1 MAQYNIGPRIG
12 IEGEAQFRSQI
23 SRINSEYRSMDSYL
37 KAVEK
42 SMEQQGV
49 TQERLALKSNA
60 IRQQIDAQNRAYAEY
75 SNMLAKINA
84 LEGDHAAEI
93 TRYEGALLHTETTL
107 GDLKSALAQTEQ
119 AMSDLASGA
128 EKIDSATLNAEQ
140 NIAAYRQE
148 VSRLNDEFDAAKT
161 YTDAVSRTMSATG
174 RSMEGLSNQ
183 ATGLYRQIDLQQQ
196 IFVSLQSELNEAATL
211 YGENSA
217 EVLRLSAA
225 IEDVKYTVSGLER
238 ELGDTELAMIDVANG
253 IEDVG
258 DSADSAEPKVLS
270 FWDMLKAGIASGA
283 ILNTI
288 ERVGEFVVEIGSKAI
303 EAAADV
309 KAANAQFQ
317 QTFGELE
324 GRASSALDSISDKTG
339 IAVTRLQG
347 GYTALYAFTKSVG
360 GDQETALN
368 IAQRALT
375 AAADSAAYYDRSME
389 DATETLQSFLK
400 GNYENDAALGIAATE
415 TTRNAKA
422 NELYAKS
429 FKELTEAQKVDT
441 LLAMVEAGNAASGAL
456 GQAAREAD
464 AWTNVTGEAAEATRL
479 LLAQLGSPILAG
491 LTPLIQGYTNA
502 LKEMTQQSSYQKL
515 TQDVAAFEAGLSA
528 ADAALADS
536 NSKMAATAG
545 LAENYVRRLQ
555 QIEAAGLTTAE
566 AQQEYALTVDLL
578 NGLLPE
584 LGLSIDNVTGKLNRN
599 SDAILGNISSLR
611 KQAEQQAKNAY
622 YKSIIDE
629 FTEAYKSQEEARLRL
644 IELEERERQL
654 VEQGADATRQYTEE
668 MLSST
673 GGMASM
679 SQGLSALDQELVN
692 NRAEQ
697 VALTNAMEQ
706 QSQLLDEQEQRLLTA
721 EKAYSD
727 YAAAGQAAAES
738 AEVQVDAQ
746 DALKQAFDDARAAA
760 RESIDSQIGLFQE
773 LADESDWT
781 AEKIITNWE
790 KQREAFANYEENLKK
805 ATELGL
811 DEALVE
817 QLSDGSEQSMMILDA
832 LVNDTELSV
841 DEINAA
847 FGGLNESKESLS
859 TTLAEMKTITSQ
871 GLDQLVKYAEAAGL
885 DIVNGASNGILNNIG
900 KYEQALKRL
909 ASRGQQ
915 AYKHEWSIN
924 SPSRVMQQL
933 TEYIP
938 DAAVMTIERRTPD
951 YERAL
956 ADFASA
962 GQTAYQSELDAVA
975 NYPSLMAGTPGYGV
989 ASTTST
995 RNVAYGGISINI
1007 NTQPGQD
1014 ERAIA
1019 DAVLQELTV
1028 RLGQEEAIW

>member
-42 SMEQQGV
+42 SMEQQGK
-49 TQERLALKSNA
+49 TQELLASKGNALRQQLALQA
-60 IRQQIDAQNRAYAEY
+60 QRFDALSDA
-75 SNMLAKINA
+75 LAKAKAKYGENSQEV
-84 LEGDHAAEI
+84 L
-93 TRYEGALLHTETTL
+93 RLEGALL
-107 GDLKSALAQTEQ
+107 
-119 AMSDLASGA
+119 
-128 EKIDSATLNAEQ
+128 
-140 NIAAYRQE
+140 
-148 VSRLNDEFDAAKT
+148 
-161 YTDAVSRTMSATG
+161 
-174 RSMEGLSNQ
+174 
-183 ATGLYRQIDLQQQ
+183 
-196 IFVSLQSELNEAATL
+196 
-211 YGENSA
+211 
-217 EVLRLSAA
+217 
-225 IEDVKYTVSGLER
+225 DVKNTTAQLER
-238 ELGDTELAMIDVANG
+238 ELADTDRQLENLANG

-270 FWDMLKAGIASGA
+270 FGDMLKAGIASGA

-429 FKELTEAQKVDT
+429 FKDLTEAQKVDT

-464 AWTNVTGEAAEATRL
+464 SWANVTGEAAEATRI
-479 LLAQLGSPILAG
+479 LLAQLGSPILEG
-491 LTPLIQGYTNA
+491 LTPLIQGYTKA
-502 LKEMTQQSSYQKL
+502 LQEMTRQSSWEQL
-515 TQDVAAFEAGLSA
+515 RTDIDGFQAALAE
-528 ADAALADS
+528 ADATLADS
-536 NSKMAATAG
+536 NGKMAATAG
-545 LAENYVRRLQ
+545 IAEQYVRRLEE
-555 QIEAAGLTTAE
+555 IEAAGLNTAD
-566 AQQEYALTVDLL
+566 AQLEYAQTVDLL
-578 NGLLPE
+578 NATMPE
-584 LGLSIDNVTGKLNRN
+584 LGLVIDGVTGRI
-599 SDAILGNISSLR
+599 STSTDAIRGNIR
-611 KQAEQQAKNAY
+611 AMKEQAEQQAKQAY
-622 YKSIIDE
+622 YKRIIDE
-629 FTEAYKSQEEARLRL
+629 QAKAYEALYAAQAREQELLAQKEYLLSNGAQLYDSMSYAQTGSAQAMTQFNAQLSEEDRALAAVVLELNALGGEIRISEEA
-644 IELEERERQL
+644 IAAIDGQL
-654 VEQGADATRQYTEE
+654 KNAATAMGDYAEAGDTAADAAARQ
-668 MLSST
+668 
-673 GGMASM
+673 A
-679 SQGLSALDQELVN
+679 QA
-692 NRAEQ
+692 
-697 VALTNAMEQ
+697 Q
-706 QSQLLDEQEQRLLTA
+706 QDLAKKFD
-721 EKAYSD
+721 
-727 YAAAGQAAAES
+727 AA
-738 AEVQVDAQ
+738 
-746 DALKQAFDDARAAA
+746 RTAA
-760 RESIDSQIGLFQE
+760 RESIDSQIGLFQK
-773 LADESDWT
+773 LADENDWT
-781 AEKIITNWE
+781 AEKIIKNWE
-790 KQREAFANYEENLKK
+790 KQQEAFANYESNLKK

-811 DEALVE
+811 DETLVA
-817 QLSDGSEQSMMILDA
+817 QLSDGSQQSMQILEA
-832 LVNDTELSV
+832 LVGGTEVKV

-847 FGGLNESKESLS
+847 FGGLNKSKESLS
-859 TTLAEMKTITSQ
+859 NTVAEMKTITNQ
-871 GLDQLVKYAEAAGL
+871 GLGQIVKYAEAAGL

-915 AYKHEWSIN
+915 AYRHEWSIN

-951 YERAL
+951 YERAM

-962 GQTAYQSELDAVA
+962 GQVAYQDELDSVA

-989 ASTTST
+989 ANTTNT

-1007 NTQPGQD
+1007 NAQAGQD
-1014 ERAIA
+1014 LNAIA
-1019 DAVLQELTV
+1019 DAVVQRLTV
-1028 RLGQEEAIW
+1028 ELGQEEAAF